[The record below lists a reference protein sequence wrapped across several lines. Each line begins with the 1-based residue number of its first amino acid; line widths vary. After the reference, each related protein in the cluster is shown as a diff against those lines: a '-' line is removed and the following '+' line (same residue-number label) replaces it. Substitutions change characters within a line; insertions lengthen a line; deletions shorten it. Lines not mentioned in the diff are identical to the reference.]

1 MSKNEH
7 HPVGFDSRR
16 TFIRATGAVGVAAS
30 LGVLAGEAFSQQ
42 NKAPTKLKIAWAQG
56 AACHSPLAFAKE
68 NGIFIKHGLD
78 VELIDFQGSS
88 EQLLEAIATGK
99 ADAGLGLLLQWLKP
113 LEQGFDVK
121 LVAGTHAGCMRLLAS
136 PTAGIKRVEDLR
148 GKTVAVSDLASPA
161 RDAFIVTLAK
171 AGVDPEKEVNWKVFP
186 GDLLGL
192 AVQKGEAQALAHLD
206 PDTYRFIK
214 QNKLVEIAN
223 TQTGVYADRTCCVV
237 GASGKLLKNDIAA
250 ARSLVRAVLEVHE
263 LTAKNPQAVAQ
274 NYFNQFKP
282 GVTVPE
288 LVEMLS
294 ALPYTHHPIG
304 EPLKAELVK
313 SIDDLKLV
321 KVFKPSLDSAKLAAK
336 ISANILV

>member
-304 EPLKAELVK
+304 EPLRVELVK

-321 KVFKPSLDSAKLAAK
+321 KVFKPSLDSSKLAAK